1 MEGKLMRRIKYIIL
15 SGTLWVST
23 IVPMMGLV
31 DRSYCVAERAK
42 KRSDIFFNVEDRETL
57 KDHVDELKKT
67 IDMLSGIIRDNCQL
81 YKISKDKTYLKL
93 LAVLLPARAVLMI
106 YYKALSKD
114 HSSVLDMSLS
124 LKRMIDGIK
133 KSGVLDEFFAAMV
146 NLEVALSGKE
156 LEVFHKMKDLIFDYN
171 IPGYVDCIRAL
182 NKYF

>member
-1 MEGKLMRRIKYIIL
+1 
-15 SGTLWVST
+15 
-23 IVPMMGLV
+23 
-31 DRSYCVAERAK
+31 
-42 KRSDIFFNVEDRETL
+42 
-57 KDHVDELKKT
+57 
-67 IDMLSGIIRDNCQL
+67 MLSGIIRDNCQL